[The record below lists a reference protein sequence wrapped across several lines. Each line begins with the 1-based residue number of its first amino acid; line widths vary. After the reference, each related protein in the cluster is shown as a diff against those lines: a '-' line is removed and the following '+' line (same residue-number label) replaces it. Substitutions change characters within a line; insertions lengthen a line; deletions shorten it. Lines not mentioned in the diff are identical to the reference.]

1 MAGKRPPTLGSVTD
15 QMYDIR
21 EKRRVLEAQD
31 KELKA
36 EYDALEKQ
44 LIELL
49 DAQGVDRCSGA
60 LVSASITENQQF
72 SFDGEDGFTKFMPW
86 MARHK
91 LFHLVQR
98 RLSAPALREII
109 ATKGKIPGVVAY
121 QERKISL
128 RNL

>member
-1 MAGKRPPTLGSVTD
+1 MAGKKAPTLGSVTD
-15 QMYDIR
+15 QMFEIR
-21 EKRRVLEAQD
+21 EQRRALEAQD

-36 EYDALEKQ
+36 QYDSLEKQ

-60 LVSASITENQQF
+60 HVSATITENTQF

-91 LFHLVQR
+91 LYHLVQR

-109 ATKGKIPGVVAY
+109 ATKGAIPGVVAY
-121 QERKISL
+121 QERKVSL